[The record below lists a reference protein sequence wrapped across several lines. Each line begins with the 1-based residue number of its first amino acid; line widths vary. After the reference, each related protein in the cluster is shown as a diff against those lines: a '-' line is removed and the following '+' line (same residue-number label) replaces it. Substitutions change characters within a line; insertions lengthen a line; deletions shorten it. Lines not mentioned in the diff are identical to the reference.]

1 MKVIIKIERG
11 RKDGSTLIIGMT
23 ILAFLLVFAVPHL
36 FQQSPQNKVTDKSAN
51 YSAALSLA
59 EAGVERVIWELN
71 YGDLSSW
78 KGDST
83 SRTLTISSYQAPA
96 SEVIGDIEIRVEDPD
111 GENPQVRSIG
121 RVAYT
126 SSLAEGKTARVYL
139 ERTTRVGLERNGYNW
154 VCSFPQTQIP
164 TSRVQGSTF

>member
-11 RKDGSTLIIGMT
+11 RKDGSLLIIGLT

-36 FQQSPQNKVTDKSAN
+36 FQQSPENKVTDKSAN
-51 YSAALSLA
+51 YAAALSLA

-71 YGDLSSW
+71 YGDISTW

-96 SEVIGDIEIRVEDPD
+96 SEVIGDIKIRIEDLE
-111 GENPQVRSIG
+111 GENPQVRSTG

-126 SSLAEGKTARVYL
+126 SPLAEGKTARVYL
-139 ERTTRVGLERNGYNW
+139 ERTTRVGLEKSGYNW
-154 VCSFPQTQIP
+154 VCSFPQKQIP
-164 TSRVQGSTF
+164 TSRVHGSTI